1 VARLARSSERRAVDW
16 VTRAGA
22 VAFVIAAAMT
32 LPALFSVHPPTDPA
46 HNREFALGANS
57 FSYRLTIALQ
67 VYALP
72 AVILGTFALYRA
84 LSGTRARRW
93 VMAGLVVIVVGACFV
108 LPGSGFASLVMPAA
122 GIMIS
127 QGHDQD
133 VLHLLDLVFQ
143 EPAWIPVFLGGIAY
157 EVGLVILSIGV
168 WRSGILPRWVAVL
181 LAVAGVLGLPA
192 FLDVTLAQAVEPAV
206 AAAAFLAT
214 AVGLWQLATHETRSE
229 RPQMEVGGGSG
240 RPH

>member
-1 VARLARSSERRAVDW
+1 MARPARSAERRTVDW

-22 VAFVIAAAMT
+22 VAYVLAAAMT

-46 HNREFALGANS
+46 HNREFALGANT
-57 FSYRLTIALQ
+57 FSYRLTIALE

-72 AVILGTFALYRA
+72 AVILGTFGLYRA
-84 LSGTRARRW
+84 LAGSRARRW
-93 VMAGLVVIVVGACFV
+93 VMAGLVVTVVGGCFV

-143 EPAWIPVFLGGIAY
+143 EPGWIPVFLGGIAY
-157 EVGLVILSIGV
+157 EVGFVILGVGV
-168 WRSGILPRWVAVL
+168 WHSRLLPRWVAVL
-181 LAVAGVLGLPA
+181 LAATGVLGLPA

-214 AVGLWQLATHETRSE
+214 AVALWRQSTQKAQPE
-229 RPQMEVGGGSG
+229 RT
-240 RPH
+240 